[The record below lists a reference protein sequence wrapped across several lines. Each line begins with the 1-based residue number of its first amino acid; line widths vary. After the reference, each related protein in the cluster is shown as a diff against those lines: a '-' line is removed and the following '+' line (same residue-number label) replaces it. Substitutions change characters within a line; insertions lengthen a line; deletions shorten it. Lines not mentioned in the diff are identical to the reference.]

1 MSTIFFGLCTATAWS
16 IADIFI
22 VHSTRTVK
30 PLAAAAWVNLIG
42 AVSFGIYYIF
52 FVADSLPSDTIGV
65 GLSAAAGVFII
76 IASAFF
82 FEAINRG
89 PVGLVSALSGTYPAV
104 TLALAT
110 LVFGATITANQ
121 GIGFAMVVIGV
132 VVAAAFHAGPAS
144 SEKQNG
150 SGIVQAL
157 VAACFWGMGYGL
169 LGEAVTRVGWMAA
182 SLVQFATIALFC
194 FLCIVKTRKRDHSGS
209 DNILTPMFNPFIL
222 GAALTQQT
230 GAVLLN
236 IGLGGDA
243 AGGAI
248 TVALSACYPVL
259 TAILAFFLFNER
271 ISKIV
276 LFGGLL
282 AIGGIVVLLL

>member
-1 MSTIFFGLCTATAWS
+1 
-16 IADIFI
+16 
-22 VHSTRTVK
+22 
-30 PLAAAAWVNLIG
+30 
-42 AVSFGIYYIF
+42 
-52 FVADSLPSDTIGV
+52 
-65 GLSAAAGVFII
+65 
-76 IASAFF
+76 
-82 FEAINRG
+82 
-89 PVGLVSALSGTYPAV
+89 
-104 TLALAT
+104 
-110 LVFGATITANQ
+110 
-121 GIGFAMVVIGV
+121 
-132 VVAAAFHAGPAS
+132 
-144 SEKQNG
+144 
-150 SGIVQAL
+150 
-157 VAACFWGMGYGL
+157 
-169 LGEAVTRVGWMAA
+169 MAA
-182 SLVQFATIALFC
+182 SLIQFATIALFC
-194 FLCIVKTRKRDHSGS
+194 FLYIVKTRKLDHSGS
-209 DNILTPMFNPFIL
+209 DNILTPMFNPFVL